1 MFDVIIPAAGESSR
15 FSGNLNKL
23 FCTVNGRTVLENS
36 VLPFLAFQGLEK
48 IIVAVN
54 DENFAR
60 ARSLFDGYENV
71 TVILGGSTRTD
82 TVKRA
87 LERVTAEFVLI
98 HDGARPYVSDNVIK
112 NVLDALNDVDAVVPV
127 IKLDDSIA
135 NVKNGYSAAD
145 RENFRRVQTPQG
157 FRTEKLKTAYA
168 RISSSFTDDA
178 SVYLTLYDDAKAV
191 DGDVKNIKITK
202 FSDLETF
209 PYRSGIGIDTHKL
222 VENRKLVLG
231 GVEIPFEK
239 GLLGHSDADV
249 LTHAVM
255 DAILTAIGERD
266 IGVLFPDTDEKYKGI
281 SSMLLLKEVLSR
293 LDMRGYVVKFVSA
306 TVACQRPKLNPY
318 FDKIR
323 TSLSHALS
331 ICKDNLSLAFTTT
344 EGLGL
349 VGAGDGISVIASAT
363 VVAKQ

>member
-15 FSGNLNKL
+15 FSDNLNKL

-36 VLPFLAFQGLEK
+36 VLPFLAFSGLEK
-48 IIVAVN
+48 VIVAVN
-54 DENFAR
+54 DESFDR
-60 ARSLFDGYENV
+60 ASALFGGYENV
-71 TVILGGSTRTD
+71 TVILGGNTRTD

-87 LERVTAEFVLI
+87 IEHVSAEFVLI
-98 HDGARPYVSDNVIK
+98 HDGARPFVSTSVIE
-112 NVLDALNDVDAVVPV
+112 NVLSALNENDAVIPV

-135 NVKNGYSAAD
+135 NVKNGYFAAD
-145 RENFRRVQTPQG
+145 RNDFRRVQTPQG
-157 FRTEKLKTAYA
+157 FKTEKLKKAYDG
-168 RISSSFTDDA
+168 ISSSFTDDA
-178 SVYLTLYDDAKAV
+178 SVYLTLYDDVKAV
-191 DGDVKNIKITK
+191 DGDVKNIKITR
-202 FSDLETF
+202 FQDLNVSPCRT
-209 PYRSGIGIDTHKL
+209 GVGIDAHRL

-255 DAILTAIGERD
+255 DALLTAIGERD
-266 IGVLFPDTDEKYKGI
+266 IGNLFPDTDEKYKGI

-293 LDMRGYVVKFVSA
+293 VDKQGYAVNSVSA

-318 FDKIR
+318 FDEIR
-323 TSLSHALS
+323 TSLSNALS
-331 ICKDNLSLAFTTT
+331 IDKDRLSLAFTTT

-349 VGAGDGISVIASAT
+349 VGAGDGIAVVATATVIA
-363 VVAKQ
+363 K

>member
-1 MFDVIIPAAGESSR
+1 M
-15 FSGNLNKL
+15 
-23 FCTVNGRTVLENS
+23 
-36 VLPFLAFQGLEK
+36 PFLAFSGLEK

-71 TVILGGSTRTD
+71 TVISGGSTRTD

-98 HDGARPYVSDNVIK
+98 HDGARPFVSDNVIK

-135 NVKNGYSAAD
+135 NVKNGYRAAD
-145 RENFRRVQTPQG
+145 REDFRRVQTPEG

-191 DGDVKNIKITK
+191 DGDVKNVKITR
-202 FSDLETF
+202 FSDLETS
-209 PYRSGIGIDTHKL
+209 PYRTGVGIDVHKL

-231 GVEIPFEK
+231 GVEIPFDK

-281 SSMLLLKEVLSR
+281 SSLILLKEVLSR
-293 LDMRGYVVKFVSA
+293 LDKRGYVVEFVSA
-306 TVACQRPKLNPY
+306 TIACQRPKLNPY

-323 TSLSHALS
+323 TSLSNALS
-331 ICKDNLSLAFTTT
+331 ISKDNLSLAFTTT

-349 VGAGDGISVIASAT
+349 VGAGDGIAVIASAS
-363 VVAKQ
+363 VVAKH